1 MHLITNIANIYKKKI
16 NLINH
21 NYILNRFNRFT
32 FVATEN
38 M

>member
-1 MHLITNIANIYKKKI
+1 MNLITNIANIYKKKKK
-16 NLINH
+16 LINH